1 MTFRFR
7 AALAACAIAMA
18 SAAPAP
24 AAAQQPPAVPLEEF
38 VQQVA
43 WLWNMGDVAALVDLL
58 PLRDRIVLDTGSGTE
73 TVQPRHAAAALRALF
88 DSREGSA
95 ARAVR
100 VTIAGGDPPRG
111 FGELAWSF
119 RARGAPTSQI
129 RSVFVGA
136 VWQGDAW
143 RINELRVM
151 P

>member
-1 MTFRFR
+1 MTTRIR
-7 AALAACAIAMA
+7 AALVACAIALL
-18 SAAPAP
+18 AAVPAP
-24 AAAQQPPAVPLEEF
+24 AQETADVPLEEF

-88 DSREGSA
+88 DSRESSA

-100 VTIAGGDPPRG
+100 VTVAGGDPPRG
-111 FGELAWSF
+111 FGELAWTF
-119 RARGAPTSQI
+119 RARGAPTSQS

-136 VWQGDAW
+136 VWQGSAW

>member
-1 MTFRFR
+1 MRDRLR
-7 AALAACAIAMA
+7 AAFATCAVALLTA
-18 SAAPAP
+18 LPAG
-24 AAAQQPPAVPLEEF
+24 AQQRASVPLEDF

-88 DSREGSA
+88 DARESSA

-100 VTIAGGDPPRG
+100 ITLAGGDPPRG

-119 RARGAPTSQI
+119 RTRGAPTSQT

-143 RINELRVM
+143 RINEVRVM

>member
-1 MTFRFR
+1 MSTRVR
-7 AALAACAIAMA
+7 SVLLALLFGFVA
-18 SAAPAP
+18 AAPAS
-24 AAAQQPPAVPLEEF
+24 AQRSPGVPLEDF

-58 PLRDRIVLDTGSGTE
+58 PLRDRLVLDTGSGTE
-73 TVQPRHAAAALRALF
+73 SVQPRHAAAALRALF
-88 DSREGSA
+88 DARESSA

-100 VTIAGGDPPRG
+100 VTLAGGDPPRG
-111 FGELAWSF
+111 FGELSWSF
-119 RARGAPTSQI
+119 RSRGAPTSQT

-136 VWQGDAW
+136 VWQRDGW